1 MKACECGGELY
12 RHGTTRGKTGNG
24 YRYRC
29 RECGTT
35 ITAPID
41 EDTITGKLRFPGPG
55 RPTLKDW
62 RYAK

>member
-1 MKACECGGELY
+1 MKTCDCGGALY

-29 RECGTT
+29 RECRKA
-35 ITAPID
+35 ITAPIVED
-41 EDTITGKLRFPGPG
+41 EIIGKVFAPAAG

-62 RYAK
+62 RHAA